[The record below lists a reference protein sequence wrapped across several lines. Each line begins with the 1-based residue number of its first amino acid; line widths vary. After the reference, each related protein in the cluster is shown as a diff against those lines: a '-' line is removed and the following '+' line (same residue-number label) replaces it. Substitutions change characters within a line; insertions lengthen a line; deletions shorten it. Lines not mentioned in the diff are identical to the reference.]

1 MTITHRKTRTPEY
14 RSWAAAKARC
24 VCPTNSRFN
33 HYGARGIK
41 FCQRWADSF
50 ESFLSDMGLK
60 PSPKHEI
67 DRIDNDG
74 DYEPGNCQWAT
85 RSQQVRNTRVT
96 KLSEALVSD
105 LRAWVKAGGQ
115 VRQWAADHGIKE
127 QTAYNVTSRG
137 AWR

>member
-1 MTITHRKTRTPEY
+1 
-14 RSWAAAKARC
+14 
-24 VCPTNSRFN
+24 
-33 HYGARGIK
+33 
-41 FCQRWADSF
+41 
-50 ESFLSDMGLK
+50 MGLK